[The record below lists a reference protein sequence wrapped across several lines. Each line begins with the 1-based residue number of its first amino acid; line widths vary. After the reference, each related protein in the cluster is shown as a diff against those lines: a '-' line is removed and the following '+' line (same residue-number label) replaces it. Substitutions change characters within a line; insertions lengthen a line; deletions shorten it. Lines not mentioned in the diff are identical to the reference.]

1 MSFAP
6 NFKPS
11 GLLALDGKAQSA
23 IKNVANAQMSPAMQ
37 GGRV

>member
-6 NFKPS
+6 DFNPF
-11 GLLALDGKAQSA
+11 GLLALDGKALEA

>member
-6 NFKPS
+6 DFKPV

-23 IKNVANAQMSPAMQ
+23 IKNVANAQMSHGMQ
-37 GGRV
+37 GGRA